1 MCRFNLKEKTNNYFN
16 VNIKSG
22 GIVKNKRILRKIIN
36 CHVIGT
42 LMIIR
47 HSATKKNQWNKIGS
61 METDLS

>member
-47 HSATKKNQWNKIGS
+47 HSATKKN
-61 METDLS
+61 